1 MRASRACAPQATQAI
16 ETAGLS
22 AATLDKVIAK
32 TRKAG
37 CAEMVDTVTQSVAG
51 VGAVIPVGSTP
62 FAAISIAAIQ
72 PRMAPSRRA
81 ELGQLLIEA
90 LRQPP

>member
-62 FAAISIAAIQ
+62 FAAISIAAIK